1 MISGDRNG
9 RDRSLTQPRKGAYR
23 LMSRIVLLSLIIL
36 VLLGGTSFAEDPKP
50 KENRKQI
57 LQDHEYV
64 YEDLPSGFKRLYEI
78 PEDFLEQ
85 PAKENKNLKTSVAES
100 AKESKKAVPAP
111 PEKTVQKAPKMEG
124 PKDRPFLDVLL
135 DTLFG
140 PGKKTSMPVSDL
152 RPDIISM
159 EEEKETAMIEKIN
172 LRRAQISGIE
182 QLDAVRP
189 LGTIIE
195 NALKKSPDIQKARLD
210 AEIIKRQN
218 TFTPIP
224 TFSIGN
230 DFATGKTIISAGVQ
244 LPLEP
249 LFTGRQ
255 REKYGDLNIR
265 QKQEEVTQRCVEQY
279 RTVISTA
286 KKLETRLAKKK
297 YIDQLVKNAQ
307 EQYKGGLIKLDELIK
322 AQELQWALEID
333 EQNYSIDLE
342 TQIEKLKAIENGGK

>member
-1 MISGDRNG
+1 M
-9 RDRSLTQPRKGAYR
+9 T
-23 LMSRIVLLSLIIL
+23 MLI
-36 VLLGGTSFAEDPKP
+36 LLGGSSFAEDPKP
-50 KENRKQI
+50 KKDSKNT
-57 LQDHEYV
+57 LQEHEYV
-64 YEDLPSGFKRLYEI
+64 YEDLPAVFKKLYEI
-78 PEDFLEQ
+78 PEDFLEL
-85 PAKENKNLKTSVAES
+85 PAKEDKKIKPSVADS
-100 AKESKKAVPAP
+100 AKDSKKAVPVLS
-111 PEKTVQKAPKMEG
+111 EKPIQKAPKMED
-124 PKDRPFLDVLL
+124 PKDRPFFDVLL

-140 PGKKTSMPVSDL
+140 PGKKTGIPVSDL
-152 RPDIISM
+152 RPAAII

-172 LRRAQISGIE
+172 LHKKQINGIE
-182 QLDAVRP
+182 QLDAVGT

-279 RTVISTA
+279 RTIIATA

-307 EQYKGGLIKLDELIK
+307 EQYNGGLIKLDELIK